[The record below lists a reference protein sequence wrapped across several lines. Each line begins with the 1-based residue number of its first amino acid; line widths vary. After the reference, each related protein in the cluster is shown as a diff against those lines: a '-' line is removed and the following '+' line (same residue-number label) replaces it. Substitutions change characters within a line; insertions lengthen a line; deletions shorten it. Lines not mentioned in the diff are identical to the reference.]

1 MWPKNFGKSLLLVT
15 FWASVID
22 MSAETLVDGGAVDYN
37 MGAEGLYNMTEFLL
51 VMMHY
56 VTMVL
61 YCIASLTAL
70 VNALQIYIKMN
81 QQEALHRFLSF
92 SYHINSRPSWILWN
106 RKVGECSIRLVI
118 NNFRFLFYQIVSFF
132 VLLVFSN
139 NLTKTKTM
147 CLKNKIVSGAKT
159 AYRKFI
165 NSTLVQRC
173 IILVLTVAVGVGKIF
188 AQATGGQGYE
198 AGKNAI
204 SQASEQIAQYVPI
217 ATKLCYAI
225 AGVVAIVGA
234 ISVYVKMNN
243 EEQDVKKS
251 IMMIIGACVFLIAA
265 AQALPLFF
273 GIEDGVLTGF

>member
-1 MWPKNFGKSLLLVT
+1 
-15 FWASVID
+15 
-22 MSAETLVDGGAVDYN
+22 
-37 MGAEGLYNMTEFLL
+37 
-51 VMMHY
+51 
-56 VTMVL
+56 
-61 YCIASLTAL
+61 
-70 VNALQIYIKMN
+70 
-81 QQEALHRFLSF
+81 
-92 SYHINSRPSWILWN
+92 
-106 RKVGECSIRLVI
+106 
-118 NNFRFLFYQIVSFF
+118 
-132 VLLVFSN
+132 
-139 NLTKTKTM
+139 M
-147 CLKNKIVSGAKT
+147 CLKNKIVSGFKT

-165 NSTLVQRC
+165 NSTPVQRC
-173 IILVLTVAVGVGKIF
+173 IMFVLTIAVGVEKIF
-188 AQATGGQGYE
+188 AQAAGTQGYE

>member
-1 MWPKNFGKSLLLVT
+1 
-15 FWASVID
+15 
-22 MSAETLVDGGAVDYN
+22 
-37 MGAEGLYNMTEFLL
+37 
-51 VMMHY
+51 
-56 VTMVL
+56 
-61 YCIASLTAL
+61 
-70 VNALQIYIKMN
+70 
-81 QQEALHRFLSF
+81 
-92 SYHINSRPSWILWN
+92 
-106 RKVGECSIRLVI
+106 
-118 NNFRFLFYQIVSFF
+118 
-132 VLLVFSN
+132 
-139 NLTKTKTM
+139 M

-243 EEQDVKKS
+243 EEQDVKNILVLKNWLKT
-251 IMMIIGACVFLIAA
+251 IRKEMKQKFLCISHLQGYFAFPIFENMT
-265 AQALPLFF
+265 LKK
-273 GIEDGVLTGF
+273 I

>member
-1 MWPKNFGKSLLLVT
+1 
-15 FWASVID
+15 
-22 MSAETLVDGGAVDYN
+22 
-37 MGAEGLYNMTEFLL
+37 
-51 VMMHY
+51 
-56 VTMVL
+56 
-61 YCIASLTAL
+61 
-70 VNALQIYIKMN
+70 
-81 QQEALHRFLSF
+81 
-92 SYHINSRPSWILWN
+92 
-106 RKVGECSIRLVI
+106 
-118 NNFRFLFYQIVSFF
+118 
-132 VLLVFSN
+132 
-139 NLTKTKTM
+139 M
-147 CLKNKIVSGAKT
+147 CLKNKFVSGFKT

-173 IILVLTVAVGVGKIF
+173 IIFALTIAVGVEKIF
-188 AQATGGQGYE
+188 AQAAAGQGYE

>member
-1 MWPKNFGKSLLLVT
+1 
-15 FWASVID
+15 
-22 MSAETLVDGGAVDYN
+22 
-37 MGAEGLYNMTEFLL
+37 
-51 VMMHY
+51 
-56 VTMVL
+56 
-61 YCIASLTAL
+61 
-70 VNALQIYIKMN
+70 
-81 QQEALHRFLSF
+81 
-92 SYHINSRPSWILWN
+92 
-106 RKVGECSIRLVI
+106 
-118 NNFRFLFYQIVSFF
+118 
-132 VLLVFSN
+132 
-139 NLTKTKTM
+139 M

-173 IILVLTVAVGVGKIF
+173 IMFVLTIAVGVEKIF
-188 AQATGGQGYE
+188 AQAAGTQGYE

>member
-1 MWPKNFGKSLLLVT
+1 
-15 FWASVID
+15 
-22 MSAETLVDGGAVDYN
+22 
-37 MGAEGLYNMTEFLL
+37 
-51 VMMHY
+51 
-56 VTMVL
+56 
-61 YCIASLTAL
+61 
-70 VNALQIYIKMN
+70 
-81 QQEALHRFLSF
+81 
-92 SYHINSRPSWILWN
+92 
-106 RKVGECSIRLVI
+106 
-118 NNFRFLFYQIVSFF
+118 
-132 VLLVFSN
+132 
-139 NLTKTKTM
+139 M

-173 IILVLTVAVGVGKIF
+173 IILVLTVAVGVEKIF

>member
-1 MWPKNFGKSLLLVT
+1 
-15 FWASVID
+15 
-22 MSAETLVDGGAVDYN
+22 
-37 MGAEGLYNMTEFLL
+37 
-51 VMMHY
+51 
-56 VTMVL
+56 
-61 YCIASLTAL
+61 
-70 VNALQIYIKMN
+70 
-81 QQEALHRFLSF
+81 
-92 SYHINSRPSWILWN
+92 
-106 RKVGECSIRLVI
+106 
-118 NNFRFLFYQIVSFF
+118 
-132 VLLVFSN
+132 
-139 NLTKTKTM
+139 M

-173 IILVLTVAVGVGKIF
+173 IIFVLTVAIGVGKIF